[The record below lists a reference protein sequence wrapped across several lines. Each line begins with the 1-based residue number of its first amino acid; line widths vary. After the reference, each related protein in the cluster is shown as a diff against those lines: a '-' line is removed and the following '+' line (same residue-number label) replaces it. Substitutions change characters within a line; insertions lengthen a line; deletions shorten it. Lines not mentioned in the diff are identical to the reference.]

1 MCGIVG
7 RVNGE
12 RQRPIDGEALAE
24 AAQRLAHRGPDGQG
38 VYLEPGVGLA
48 HRRLA
53 IVDLEGGAQP
63 MANEDGTVWVTFNG
77 EIYDHRV
84 LRDEL
89 EALGHHFATRSD
101 TEVLVHGYEEWGDEL
116 PTRLRGMFAFAL
128 WDARRRRLLLVRDR
142 LGIKPLYWALAGG
155 DLVFASE
162 AKALFAFPDV
172 KRALHRARVPDYFAL
187 RYVPGPDTLFEG
199 VQKLQPGHLLAFE
212 GGAVR
217 VRRYWDV
224 PVEAAVDEARPRD
237 PVEEGEALAQL
248 LLESVRL
255 RLMAEVPVGVFLSGG
270 IDSTAVAWAMKQND
284 PAALKSFAVGYE
296 GDSEGELAWA
306 RTAAAAVGTLHREV
320 HLTSADFRGSV
331 EDLAYHL
338 DEPLSDGACIPL
350 MHLARRAREEV
361 VVVLSGEGADEVLGG
376 YPTYPRQVVIEQ
388 ARALGGS
395 ALEVALAAAAGLP
408 LHPKV
413 RRYLALASK
422 PLERRYF
429 GVGRGFDDALVERH
443 FGAGA
448 LEELAARFERL
459 WRRTQGLSTLH
470 RLLYTDTLVWLPDD
484 LLVKADKM
492 TMAWSIELRVPFLD
506 HELLEHVWSLPSS
519 LKVRHGVGKHLLRV
533 AMAGRLPEA
542 ILERPK
548 RGFPVPLTRWL
559 RGALYGP
566 CRERLLASGSA
577 ARGVLGAP
585 AIEALLEEH
594 RSGRVDRHEELW
606 ALWVFEAWHEAFLG
620 RGAGARPR
628 SRGDGPVAMVAS

>member
-1 MCGIVG
+1 MCGIAG
-7 RVNGE
+7 RVNGD

-24 AAQRLAHRGPDGQG
+24 AIGRLAHRGPDGQG
-38 VYLEPGVGLA
+38 FHLEPGVGLA

-53 IVDLEGGAQP
+53 IVDLAGGAQP

-89 EALGHHFATRSD
+89 EALGHRFATRSD

-116 PTRLRGMFAFAL
+116 PTRLRGMFAFGL

-142 LGIKPLYWALAGG
+142 LGIKPVYWALAGG
-155 DLVFASE
+155 DLIFASE

-172 KRALHRARVPDYFAL
+172 ERALHRARVPDYFAL
-187 RYVPGPDTLFEG
+187 RYVPGPDTLFAG
-199 VQKLQPGHLLAFE
+199 VQKLQPGHLLSFQD
-212 GGAVR
+212 GAVQ

-224 PVEAAVDEARPRD
+224 PLETAVDEGRKRD

-284 PAALKSFAVGYE
+284 PAALKSFAVGFE

-306 RTAAAAVGTLHREV
+306 RTAAKAVGTLHREV
-320 HLTSADFRGSV
+320 HLTSAEFRDSV

-338 DEPLSDGACIPL
+338 DEPLSDGACVPL

-376 YPTYPRQVVIEQ
+376 YPTYPRQTVIEQ
-388 ARALGGS
+388 ARALGGF
-395 ALEVALAAAAGLP
+395 ALSGALAAASGLP

-422 PLERRYF
+422 PLEQRYF
-429 GVGRGFDDALVERH
+429 GVGRGFDDGLIERH

-448 LEELAARFERL
+448 LEDLAARFERF
-459 WRRTQGLSTLH
+459 WRRTQGLSTLN
-470 RLLYTDTLVWLPDD
+470 RLLYTDTKVWLPDD
-484 LLVKADKM
+484 LLIKADKM
-492 TMAWSIELRVPFLD
+492 TMAWAIELRVPFLD

-519 LKVRHGVGKHLLRV
+519 LKLRGGVGKYLLRV

-542 ILERPK
+542 IIERPK
-548 RGFPVPLTRWL
+548 RGFPVPLSRWL

-566 CRERLLASGSA
+566 CRERLLASGSV
-577 ARGVLGAP
+577 ARGVLGTR

-594 RSGRVDRHEELW
+594 RSGRVDRREELW

-620 RGAGARPR
+620 RGAGERPR
-628 SRGDGPVAMVAS
+628 SRGEGPLTLAAT